1 MEATSKVPKGLW
13 ARYAG
18 TIKTLFRVL
27 FGAVWLLAGYFK
39 FVPGFA
45 TNFSVSTS
53 ASQPVWLQ
61 GWFSW
66 WAAIVN
72 PNPVPWV
79 YLVGSLEVLVGLALI
94 FGFMRKIAYVGAAFL
109 ALFIWAVPEGFGGPY
124 GGGTNT
130 DIGTGFVYSMLA
142 VSLLI
147 INGAYGTSRF
157 SLDYYIERYWPKWA
171 RLAEVKFD
179 SGWAKRESPASGEP
193 TRATA

>member
-1 MEATSKVPKGLW
+1 METTAGTPRGLW
-13 ARYAG
+13 ARSAG

-27 FGAVWLLAGYFK
+27 FGAVWLFAGYFK

-45 TNFSVSTS
+45 ANFSVPDGST
-53 ASQPVWLQ
+53 QPVWLH
-61 GWFSW
+61 GWFGW
-66 WAAIVN
+66 WAGIVN
-72 PNPVPWV
+72 PNPAPWV

-94 FGFMRKIAYVGAAFL
+94 FGFMRKIAYSGAGLL

-130 DIGTGFVYSMLA
+130 DIGTGFVYAMLS

-147 INGAYGTSRF
+147 INGAYGPSRF

-171 RLAEVKFD
+171 RIAEVQFN
-179 SGWAKRESPASGEP
+179 APASEQSVGEP
-193 TRATA
+193 AGPRQTTA